1 MDAGQYNTRWRQV
14 HNLPDEA
21 VQAFEELRGKVLVPT
36 GWGMFTLALHDWFEP
51 AVMVDQL
58 GAERGLDVIIPRL
71 GDMIDLSKRKPA
83 DKWWEPMITPTNTPI
98 STGQQD

>member
-1 MDAGQYNTRWRQV
+1 
-14 HNLPDEA
+14 
-21 VQAFEELRGKVLVPT
+21 
-36 GWGMFTLALHDWFEP
+36 
-51 AVMVDQL
+51 MVDQL

-98 STGQQD
+98 ITGQQD

>member
-1 MDAGQYNTRWRQV
+1 MDAGQYNPRWRQV

-21 VQAFEELRGKVLVPT
+21 VQAFEDLRGKAMVPT

-51 AVMVDQL
+51 AVLVDRM

-71 GDMIDLSKRKPA
+71 GALVDMSARQAPDR
-83 DKWWEPMITPTNTPI
+83 WWEPLV
-98 STGQQD
+98 SKKKDSQ